1 MSPSI
6 LQLQALG
13 LQDLYLTKDPQ
24 INMFKYNYYRYVN
37 FATETIKLN
46 MNDIASFGQKTTCE
60 IPKRGHLLSKLH
72 LHIKL
77 PKLTKV
83 NGTYLCWSD
92 TIGYGIFSE
101 PIELQIGGVIVD
113 RLYPQ
118 FLNAW
123 DELSNFNKQLGK
135 NFMLLKSD
143 TYTSNYSNAQNEVDL
158 IIPLDFWFTKEYNCA
173 LPLLSMY
180 NQDIKINFK
189 FKNFSECI
197 NYDGS
202 DPSPVSI
209 LDSSV
214 FAEYVFLDDVILKQF
229 QSQKHMFVID
239 QQQYHGDEII
249 AANTSIYN
257 TALKFNHPCKELIFF
272 CVEKNNIN
280 TNNVFCYSKTSD
292 NDTSLISN
300 ASLSL
305 DGKFRFDNLPEFYY
319 RSIFPQIIHSVI
331 PMKYIYIM
339 PFSIRPEDNQ
349 PTGSLNLSRF
359 TDTTLTLNMKYN
371 NPDLMLYVFAI
382 SYNIVI
388 IENGLL
394 KMEFVI

>member
-13 LQDLYLTKDPQ
+13 LQDVYLSKNPQ

-46 MNDIASFGQKTTCE
+46 MNEIASFGQKTICE
-60 IPKRGHLLSKLH
+60 IPKRGHLLSKLY
-72 LHIKL
+72 LYIKL

-83 NGTYLCWSD
+83 NGDYLCWSD

-101 PIELQIGGVIVD
+101 PIELMIGGVVVD

-123 DELSNFNKQLGK
+123 DELSTSDNKIGK
-135 NFMLLKSD
+135 NFMILKSD
-143 TYTSNYSNAQNEVDL
+143 TYVSNYRNAEKDVDL
-158 IIPLDFWFTKEYNCA
+158 IIPLDFWFTKQYNCA

-180 NQDIKINFK
+180 NHDIKINFK

-202 DPSPVSI
+202 DPQYVSI

-214 FAEYVFLDDVILKQF
+214 FAEYIYLDDVILKEF
-229 QSQKHMFVID
+229 QNQKHMFIID
-239 QQQYHGDEII
+239 QQQYNGDEII
-249 AANTSIYN
+249 PANTTIHN
-257 TALKFNHPCKELIFF
+257 TSLKFNHPSKELIFF
-272 CVEKNNIN
+272 CVEKDNID
-280 TNNVFCYSKTSD
+280 TNNVFCYSNTSQ
-292 NDTSLISN
+292 DTSLISS
-300 ASLSL
+300 ASLLL
-305 DGKFRFDNLPEFYY
+305 DGKLRFDNLPEFYY
-319 RSIFPQIIHSVI
+319 RSIFPDLIHSVI

-339 PFSIRPEDNQ
+339 PFCIRPEDNQ
-349 PTGSLNLSRF
+349 PTGSLNLSMF
-359 TDTTLTLNMKYN
+359 NDVTLSLNMLPN
-371 NPDLMLYVFAI
+371 NKELMLYVFAL
-382 SYNIVI
+382 SYNVVT
-388 IENGLL
+388 IENGILT
-394 KMEFVI
+394 MEFVI